1 MHNMTPPPY
10 SDGALKRLGEW
21 RYLAQREIKRRSGRP
36 LATLPASL
44 PSTEG
49 TLRLSPPP
57 LELRTGLQYR
67 RVGGYPS
74 SRIRL
79 GEQSYITSRA
89 MLYYFSGEVIL
100 LSAKSYIIFL

>member
-49 TLRLSPPP
+49 TLRLSPP
-57 LELRTGLQYR
+57 R
-67 RVGGYPS
+67 S
-74 SRIRL
+74 SY
-79 GEQSYITSRA
+79 GQA
-89 MLYYFSGEVIL
+89 FST
-100 LSAKSYIIFL
+100 AA